1 MFTIEDDK
9 LKYTYKDNILFY
21 GYLNYC
27 ETFKLEFDEAIA
39 QINYNGSNYSAA
51 IFTSNSKLAS
61 KFIKEVKSKIVTV
74 NTSPTI
80 ERIMDIKQ
88 LDLCN
93 EKIIVYPNTF
103 KFDERI
109 SMNLNN

>member
-1 MFTIEDDK
+1 M
-9 LKYTYKDNILFY
+9 
-21 GYLNYC
+21 
-27 ETFKLEFDEAIA
+27 
-39 QINYNGSNYSAA
+39 
-51 IFTSNSKLAS
+51 
-61 KFIKEVKSKIVTV
+61 VTV

-80 ERIMDIKQ
+80 ERRMDIKQ